1 MSALDELKWAFRGPA
16 AWWHVP
22 LPPRSVSQAPAPA
35 TAELLDLLARSLA
48 CYCEWYV
55 ELGRYTD
62 IVPEYWF
69 NDDFAV
75 VDNKAVMDKSQPR

>member
-35 TAELLDLLARSLA
+35 TAELLDLLDRSLA
-48 CYCEWYV
+48 CIHDLYV

-62 IVPEYWF
+62 IDPEYCF
-69 NDDFAV
+69 NEDFVV
-75 VDNKAVMDKSQPR
+75 VDIKAVMDKSQPK